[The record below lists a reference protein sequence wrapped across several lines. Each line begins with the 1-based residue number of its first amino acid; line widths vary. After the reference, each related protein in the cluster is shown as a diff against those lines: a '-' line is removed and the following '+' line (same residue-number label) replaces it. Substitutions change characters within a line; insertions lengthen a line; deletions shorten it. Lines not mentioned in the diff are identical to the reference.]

1 MTPELERF
9 NALPAGEAEARL
21 SSCCASSEWARRIAA
36 ARPFGSFRE
45 LADEADRVWRSLSRE
60 DWLEAFAAH
69 PKIGSTPSSR
79 PSSVAGAGPQGL
91 SPQHSPAEKGTDLFN
106 RSSQQSTEP
115 GKNKSVPNFPP
126 NFHAWSQEE
135 QGGTRGASPETLAN
149 LADANRDYEERFGH
163 IFIVCASGRNAAEM
177 LALAEKRLGNDRA
190 TELAIAA
197 EEQRKITRLRLEKL
211 LAATDK

>member
-1 MTPELERF
+1 M
-9 NALPAGEAEARL
+9 
-21 SSCCASSEWARRIAA
+21 AA

-69 PKIGSTPSSR
+69 PQIGSAPSSR

-91 SPQHSPAEKGTDLFN
+91 SLNSVAGAGPQDLSPRHSL
-106 RSSQQSTEP
+106 
-115 GKNKSVPNFPP
+115 V
-126 NFHAWSQEE
+126 WSRDE
-135 QGGTRGASPETLAN
+135 QDGTRGASPETLAN

-177 LALAEKRLGNDRA
+177 LALAQARLANDPE
-190 TELAIAA
+190 TELTIAA

>member
-1 MTPELERF
+1 MTPELERL

-21 SSCCASSEWARRIAA
+21 SSCCASSEWARRMAA
-36 ARPFGSFRE
+36 ARPFDSLRE
-45 LADEADRVWRSLSRE
+45 LAEEADRVWRSLSRK

-69 PKIGSTPSSR
+69 PQIGGAPSSR
-79 PSSVAGAGPQGL
+79 PTSVAGAGPQDLSLSSVAGAGPRDL
-91 SPQHSPAEKGTDLFN
+91 SPRHSLD
-106 RSSQQSTEP
+106 
-115 GKNKSVPNFPP
+115 
-126 NFHAWSQEE
+126 WSREE
-135 QGGTRGASPETLAN
+135 QDGTRGASPETLAN

-177 LALAEKRLGNDRA
+177 LALAQARLGNDRQ

>member
-1 MTPELERF
+1 M
-9 NALPAGEAEARL
+9 
-21 SSCCASSEWARRIAA
+21 AA

-69 PKIGSTPSSR
+69 PPIGA
-79 PSSVAGAGPQGL
+79 AGTGP
-91 SPQHSPAEKGTDLFN
+91 ADLH
-106 RSSQQSTEP
+106 
-115 GKNKSVPNFPP
+115 PP
-126 NFHAWSQEE
+126 PKHVAWSQQE
-135 QGGTRGASPETLAN
+135 QDGTRGASPETLAN

-177 LALAEKRLGNDRA
+177 LALAQARLANDPE

>member
-1 MTPELERF
+1 M
-9 NALPAGEAEARL
+9 
-21 SSCCASSEWARRIAA
+21 AA
-36 ARPFGSFRE
+36 ARPFDSFRE
-45 LADEADRVWRSLSRE
+45 LAEEADRVWRSLSKK

-69 PKIGSTPSSR
+69 PQIGSAPSSR
-79 PSSVAGAGPQGL
+79 PSSVAGAGPRDLSLSSVAGAGPRDLSLSSVAGAGPQDL
-91 SPQHSPAEKGTDLFN
+91 SPRHSLD
-106 RSSQQSTEP
+106 
-115 GKNKSVPNFPP
+115 
-126 NFHAWSQEE
+126 WSREE

-149 LADANRDYEERFGH
+149 LADANRDYEEHFGH

-177 LALAEKRLGNDRA
+177 LALAQARLANDPE

>member
-1 MTPELERF
+1 M
-9 NALPAGEAEARL
+9 
-21 SSCCASSEWARRIAA
+21 AA

-45 LADEADRVWRSLSRE
+45 LGEEADRVWRSLSRK

-69 PKIGSTPSSR
+69 PPIGGAPSSR
-79 PSSVAGAGPQGL
+79 PSSAVGTGPWGLSLSSVAGAGPRDLSLSSVAGAGPRDLSLSSVAGAGPRDL
-91 SPQHSPAEKGTDLFN
+91 SPQHSL
-106 RSSQQSTEP
+106 
-115 GKNKSVPNFPP
+115 V
-126 NFHAWSQEE
+126 WSREE
-135 QGGTRGASPETLAN
+135 QDGTRGASPETLAN

-163 IFIVCASGRNAAEM
+163 IFVVCASGRNAAEM
-177 LALAEKRLGNDRA
+177 LALAQARLANDPD

>member
-1 MTPELERF
+1 M
-9 NALPAGEAEARL
+9 
-21 SSCCASSEWARRIAA
+21 AA

-69 PKIGSTPSSR
+69 PQIGSAPSSR
-79 PSSVAGAGPQGL
+79 PSSVAGAGPRDL
-91 SPQHSPAEKGTDLFN
+91 SLRHS
-106 RSSQQSTEP
+106 R
-115 GKNKSVPNFPP
+115 
-126 NFHAWSQEE
+126 EE
-135 QGGTRGASPETLAN
+135 QDGTRGASPETLAN

-177 LALAEKRLGNDRA
+177 LALAQARLANDPE

>member
-1 MTPELERF
+1 VTPDLERF
-9 NALPAGEAEARL
+9 NALPTGEAEARL

-36 ARPFGSFRE
+36 ARPFGSLRE

-69 PKIGSTPSSR
+69 PKIGN
-79 PSSVAGAGPQGL
+79 VAGTGPAGLHP
-91 SPQHSPAEKGTDLFN
+91 
-106 RSSQQSTEP
+106 
-115 GKNKSVPNFPP
+115 PP
-126 NFHAWSQEE
+126 NLQLSWSREE

-177 LALAEKRLGNDRA
+177 LALAQARLANDPG

-211 LAATDK
+211 LSATEK

>member
-1 MTPELERF
+1 VTPELERF

-21 SSCCASSEWARRIAA
+21 SSCCASSEWTRRMAA

-69 PKIGSTPSSR
+69 PPIGA
-79 PSSVAGAGPQGL
+79 AGTGPAGLHP
-91 SPQHSPAEKGTDLFN
+91 
-106 RSSQQSTEP
+106 
-115 GKNKSVPNFPP
+115 PP
-126 NFHAWSQEE
+126 NSEKDAGGERFRALSREE

-211 LAATDK
+211 LAATHK